1 METIGVRPHKSVWT
15 KAKKWV
21 ALHSNNENGNLWVFT
36 YWQAQKT
43 IFLGQSPT
51 ILFNF
56 LVWNTSR
63 LEVKKAKG
71 TVAWI
76 ELVGNLYKTVAHY
89 LHVHYIKWAKV
100 QTTMTL
106 TCSLNGQGI
115 YITYMVCDIL
125 MWDKFWL

>member
-1 METIGVRPHKSVWT
+1 METIGVRPYKSVWT

-63 LEVKKAKG
+63 LEMKKAKG
-71 TVAWI
+71 TV
-76 ELVGNLYKTVAHY
+76 V
-89 LHVHYIKWAKV
+89 
-100 QTTMTL
+100 
-106 TCSLNGQGI
+106 
-115 YITYMVCDIL
+115 
-125 MWDKFWL
+125 